1 MKRLLKLAEKIKN
14 KELRK
19 KTIEFLK
26 NPEITNKKFKYPS
39 SKFEDA
45 PAGPMDFHHA
55 YPGGLLDHT
64 YSVVL
69 SCISVAENLQKVYPD
84 IKINTDHLISAALL
98 HDIMKI
104 FIFRWNNGV
113 VLQTDTLMDHGIWAA
128 AELYARD
135 FPEEV
140 IHIVAS
146 HFGPSGPNPP
156 QTTEAIIL
164 HFVDQLDAMV
174 DANINFMKNEK
185 LRVLF
190 LPEEE
195 KKSSK

>member
-1 MKRLLKLAEKIKN
+1 MKRLLKLAEKIKD
-14 KELRK
+14 KKLRE

-26 NPEITNKKFKYPS
+26 NPEITNKKFKYPGAAL
-39 SKFEDA
+39 KDA
-45 PAGPMDFHHA
+45 PAGPSDFHHA

-64 YSVVL
+64 YSVTL
-69 SCISVAENLQKVYPD
+69 SCISVAENLQRVYPNL
-84 IKINTDHLISAALL
+84 KVNMDHLISAGLL

-104 FIFRWNNGV
+104 FIFHWDAGMV
-113 VLQTDTLMDHGIWAA
+113 KQTDTLMDHGIWAA
-128 AELYARD
+128 AELYARG

-140 IHIVAS
+140 VHIVAS

-164 HFVDQLDAMV
+164 HHVDQLDAMV
-174 DANINFMKNEK
+174 DANINFIKNQKIK
-185 LRVLF
+185 LLL

-195 KKSSK
+195 KQGQ